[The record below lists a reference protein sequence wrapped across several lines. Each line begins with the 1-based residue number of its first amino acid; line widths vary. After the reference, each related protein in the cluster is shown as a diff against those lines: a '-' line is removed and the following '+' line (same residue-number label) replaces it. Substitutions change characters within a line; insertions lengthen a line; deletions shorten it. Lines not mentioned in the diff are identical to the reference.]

1 MIKLKKHLLKPRPH
15 VLHATSSNPGNGC
28 IMIFGLLSLF
38 FILPILIGGE
48 RFVHIID
55 IVIDHFWLVLMDF
68 ALIIILPIAL
78 IFANSI
84 LKNENNEFSVAFR
97 RGTCIV
103 LIVLIA
109 LLIYGIVALFF

>member
-1 MIKLKKHLLKPRPH
+1 MKLKKHLLKPH
-15 VLHATSSNPGNGC
+15 KQVLYATSSNPGNGC
-28 IMIFGLLSLF
+28 ITIIAILSLF
-38 FILPILIGGE
+38 FILPVLIGGE

-68 ALIIILPIAL
+68 ALIIILPIAM
-78 IFANSI
+78 IFAYSI

-103 LIVLIA
+103 LIVLVA